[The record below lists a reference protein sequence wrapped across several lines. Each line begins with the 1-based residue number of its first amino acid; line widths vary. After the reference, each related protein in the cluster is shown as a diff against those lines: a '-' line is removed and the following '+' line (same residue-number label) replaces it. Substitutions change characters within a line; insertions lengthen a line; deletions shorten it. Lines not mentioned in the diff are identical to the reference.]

1 MQRFGATRRFGM
13 PRAAAAAAV
22 LTTALLGQGA
32 AAVADQPPPGPG
44 APAPA
49 QAAPPAPAPASTA
62 GSLTLTTIPAGWQ
75 VRTDLAPTL
84 QVQPDGRAVASLDA
98 ASPDRPVGAAPKSA
112 TGRVAP
118 EVVNSAL
125 AEAKSL
131 ADADMGMPSDA
142 DGSSTMLDFLGA
154 APDQDIHLIVY
165 AQGKQEGLSP
175 EQQSQ
180 RKRFDDLCKKLL
192 SAFVQDR

>member
-1 MQRFGATRRFGM
+1 MQRFGAARRFGM
-13 PRAAAAAAV
+13 LRATAAAAV
-22 LTTALLGQGA
+22 LATALLGQSA
-32 AAVADQPPPGPG
+32 VAVADQPPPGPG
-44 APAPA
+44 VPAPA
-49 QAAPPAPAPASTA
+49 QAPPAPAPASTA

-118 EVVNSAL
+118 DVVNSAL

-154 APDQDIHLIVY
+154 TPDQDVHLIVY
-165 AQGKQEGLSP
+165 SQGKEEGLSQ
-175 EQQSQ
+175 EQLSQ

-192 SAFVQDR
+192 SAFAQDR

>member
-1 MQRFGATRRFGM
+1 MRNYGGTRRFGM
-13 PRAAAAAAV
+13 VRASAAGLMLAAALIGPGTV
-22 LTTALLGQGA
+22 
-32 AAVADQPPPGPG
+32 AVADQPPPPAAAE
-44 APAPA
+44 APAAP
-49 QAAPPAPAPASTA
+49 AAPA
-62 GSLTLTTIPAGWQ
+62 LTLSTIPPGWQ

-125 AEAKSL
+125 SDAKSL

-142 DGSSTMLDFLGA
+142 DGSSTALDFLGT
-154 APDQDIHLIVY
+154 APDQDVHVIVY
-165 AQGKQEGLSP
+165 AQGKEEGLTQ
-175 EQQSQ
+175 EQQAQ